1 MNEEES
7 VLMQKSQAFATRIAT
22 MTEYLANNRSKVFA
36 SLYDQVLRS
45 GTSIMANVSESQ
57 FAQSSADFITK
68 LHIALKEASETRS
81 WLKLLYNKSV
91 ITEREYESMR
101 ADCSE
106 IVALLVAS
114 LNTAKNNSK
123 KTKNNLANSSFLI
136 KSMTGGKAI
145 KATPTN
151 NVTMLVKT
159 FMKSPSID
167 IAVITANQTA
177 YTKAPMMKINL
188 AGLERIL
195 KTLSTNLFIKTFSFD
210 MDIIVLI

>member
-22 MTEYLANNRSKVFA
+22 MTEYLTNNRCKVFA

-45 GTSIMANVSESQ
+45 GTSVMANVSESQ

-81 WLKLLYNKSV
+81 WLKLLYHKSV

-114 LNTAKNNSK
+114 LNTAKKNSK
-123 KTKNNLANSSFLI
+123 KTKNN
-136 KSMTGGKAI
+136 
-145 KATPTN
+145 
-151 NVTMLVKT
+151 
-159 FMKSPSID
+159 D
-167 IAVITANQTA
+167 
-177 YTKAPMMKINL
+177 
-188 AGLERIL
+188 EE
-195 KTLSTNLFIKTFSFD
+195 
-210 MDIIVLI
+210 